1 MHVFCK
7 FKMHVPYS
15 IAGFADI
22 FLVCSAFAMF
32 HRHVNLPEYPFDTCT
47 WELRFWLFGCLAT
60 VYYNWEWLHF
70 IMQSLVL
77 MTLVTLSLSAP
88 QVLLPTTQTNIL
100 RMDGVEGG
108 WIFHYTRYCPRKVLQ
123 RAFLTCIL
131 GPDFSFKNAK
141 NWTGTWIHP
150 KIMEA
155 CIFWTGSLGR
165 KTCIFPRVNAYF
177 LHVSA
182 TSEQKYMVHS
192 FCGSGAGKTHAFS
205 WQPQIWQN
213 MHFPGKCMCF
223 ACFSRL

>member
-1 MHVFCK
+1 
-7 FKMHVPYS
+7 
-15 IAGFADI
+15 
-22 FLVCSAFAMF
+22 
-32 HRHVNLPEYPFDTCT
+32 
-47 WELRFWLFGCLAT
+47 
-60 VYYNWEWLHF
+60 
-70 IMQSLVL
+70 

-177 LHVSA
+177 LHVSWFTFFVGQELVRHMHFLDSPRSGETCIFPGKMHVFCMFQPPLKMHVAACCCMSHPFFQIFKA
-182 TSEQKYMVHS
+182 TFK
-192 FCGSGAGKTHAFS
+192 KHAFS
-205 WQPQIWQN
+205 QAKY
-213 MHFPGKCMCF
+213 HFWWD
-223 ACFSRL
+223 